1 MTYVG
6 QLQDPIDAIGDVL
19 TDMQNSLVSAERV
32 FEVLDIAPEIKDR
45 PDSKTLPLVHGAV
58 AFENVSFGYDPS
70 RPVVHQIDF
79 KARAGE
85 VVALVGPTGAG
96 KTTIA
101 SLLMRFY
108 DPDSGR
114 VTIDGED
121 ARDLSMRTLHDNVAL
136 VLQESVLFSGTIRD
150 NIAYG
155 RPDASQEEIEE
166 AARSANAHDFISALP
181 DGFESQVGE
190 RGVRL
195 SGGERQRIAVA
206 RAFLKNAPVL
216 ILDEPTSSL
225 DSRTETVILDVLD
238 RLMAGR
244 TTFIIAHRLS
254 TIRYADQILVLDKG
268 RIVERGAHD
277 ELLLFNGLYSQLHR
291 LQNGALRDRKL
302 RGVIREEPS

>member
-1 MTYVG
+1 
-6 QLQDPIDAIGDVL
+6 
-19 TDMQNSLVSAERV
+19 
-32 FEVLDIAPEIKDR
+32 
-45 PDSKTLPLVHGAV
+45 VHK
-58 AFENVSFGYDPS
+58 
-70 RPVVHQIDF
+70 IDF

-155 RPDASQEEIEE
+155 RPDASQEDIEE
-166 AARSANAHDFISALP
+166 AARSANADDFISALP
-181 DGFESQVGE
+181 DGYHSQVGE

-225 DSRTETVILDVLD
+225 DSRTEKVILDVLD

-254 TIRYADQILVLDKG
+254 TIRYADQILVLDQG
-268 RIVERGAHD
+268 RIVERGEHD
-277 ELLLFNGLYSQLHR
+277 ELLLSDGLYSQLHR

>member
-1 MTYVG
+1 
-6 QLQDPIDAIGDVL
+6 
-19 TDMQNSLVSAERV
+19 
-32 FEVLDIAPEIKDR
+32 
-45 PDSKTLPLVHGAV
+45 
-58 AFENVSFGYDPS
+58 
-70 RPVVHQIDF
+70 
-79 KARAGE
+79 

-136 VLQESVLFSGTIRD
+136 VLQESVLFSGRIRD

-166 AARSANAHDFISALP
+166 AARSANAHDFISMLP
-181 DGFESQVGE
+181 DGYQSQVGE

-302 RGVIREEPS
+302 RGVMPKEPS